1 MKFPIRLIIAT
12 LLIATPLVSQAE
24 PVSEKGVRID
34 AIQAANSVDIVMSFE
49 PENLNASALSFSVEL
64 PATVS
69 NVDTSSCLSELPKEF
84 SGGCRYLNGML
95 KVIVYSPQNKPIGP
109 VMLGTVSMITNS
121 LSSSGGVQSRD
132 GRRELQLAGRD
143 HPGRRAILDERE
155 GVFNI
160 RDVDIGIP
168 NQ

>member
-1 MKFPIRLIIAT
+1 MKLSIHLLIAT
-12 LLIATPLVSQAE
+12 LLIATPLFSQAE

-34 AIQAANSVDIVMSFE
+34 TIQAANSVDILMSFE
-49 PENLNASALSFSVEL
+49 PEDLNASALSFSVEL

-69 NVDTSSCLSELPKEF
+69 NVDTSSCLSDLPKEL

-109 VMLGTVSMITNS
+109 VMLGTVSMMAND
-121 LSSSGGVQSRD
+121 LSAAGGVHSRD
-132 GRRELQLAGRD
+132 GRRELQLADRD
-143 HPGRRAILDERE
+143 HPSRRAILHESE
-155 GVFNI
+155 GAFNI